1 MTSPAK
7 LRQRLSR
14 LREEYAD
21 LLELAFATSPL
32 WRGRVHDLARRCGK
46 PTCRCVKGDL
56 HVSPVLE
63 DRSGARTRNLT
74 LHGEDLHLFRRL
86 TDTRSRLM
94 GELALGDDMVV
105 LYSNN
110 RVAYLTPLEHQEA
123 LLTLPEDARRRV
135 LAKTRK
141 LRERMLPGVDLPR
154 RPDA

>member
-74 LHGEDLHLFRRL
+74 LHGEDLNLFRRL
-86 TDTRSRLM
+86 TETYRELRSARARLVRIQREM
-94 GELALGDDMVV
+94 IEIFDALEAARRALGERRHAGR
-105 LYSNN
+105 LS
-110 RVAYLTPLEHQEA
+110 RRERKHQE
-123 LLTLPEDARRRV
+123 
-135 LAKTRK
+135 
-141 LRERMLPGVDLPR
+141 GGG
-154 RPDA
+154 